1 MNNRHTDGAE
11 PNTLLITGASRGIG
25 AATALAAA
33 RLGHD
38 IVLNYARDERAA
50 RSVAES
56 IRAIGRRAAIV
67 QGDVGRGEDIRRM
80 FETIETEIGPL
91 RGLINNAGITGPI
104 GSFRDTTE
112 ETIEQ
117 VFRVNVLGAMQCA
130 RETLAN
136 FRRHGTRGV
145 IVNISSIAARTGSPG
160 EYVHYAAS
168 KAALEAFTLGLAK
181 EVAAEGIRVCGLA
194 PGSTLTDIHAAAG
207 EPDRP
212 ARVAPPDSHGA
223 PGGAGRDRRGHR
235 LAGLARGF
243 LRDRHD
249 TGLRRGTLDA
259 RRPHLASWAED
270 MRFPL
275 WRQRRK
281 MLRSPAQ
288 KIDPG

>member
-50 RSVAES
+50 RSIAES

-168 KAALEAFTLGLAK
+168 KAALEHMTRCWALEF
-181 EVAAEGIRVCGLA
+181 AADGIRVNAVAAGPTETRFLEDRMQLTAEQIEAVKADERARIPMGRRGEPEDIAPWIVSLATPGSVWITGQILRVDGGLA
-194 PGSTLTDIHAAAG
+194 IA
-207 EPDRP
+207 
-212 ARVAPPDSHGA
+212 
-223 PGGAGRDRRGHR
+223 
-235 LAGLARGF
+235 
-243 LRDRHD
+243 
-249 TGLRRGTLDA
+249 
-259 RRPHLASWAED
+259 
-270 MRFPL
+270 
-275 WRQRRK
+275 
-281 MLRSPAQ
+281 
-288 KIDPG
+288 

>member
-50 RSVAES
+50 RSIAES

-212 ARVAPPDSHGA
+212 ARVALRIPMG
-223 PGGAGRDRRGHR
+223 R
-235 LAGLARGF
+235 LAEPAEI
-243 LRDRHD
+243 
-249 TGLRRGTLDA
+249 A
-259 RRPHLASWAED
+259 EAIVWLAS
-270 MRFPL
+270 
-275 WRQRRK
+275 
-281 MLRSPAQ
+281 PAASYVT
-288 KIDPG
+288 GTTLACAGGL

>member
-50 RSVAES
+50 RSIAES

-212 ARVAPPDSHGA
+212 ARVAPRIPMG
-223 PGGAGRDRRGHR
+223 R
-235 LAGLARGF
+235 LAEPAEI
-243 LRDRHD
+243 
-249 TGLRRGTLDA
+249 A
-259 RRPHLASWAED
+259 EAIVWLAS
-270 MRFPL
+270 
-275 WRQRRK
+275 
-281 MLRSPAQ
+281 PAASYVT
-288 KIDPG
+288 GTTLACAGGL

>member
-212 ARVAPPDSHGA
+212 ARVAPRIPMG
-223 PGGAGRDRRGHR
+223 R
-235 LAGLARGF
+235 LAEPAEI
-243 LRDRHD
+243 
-249 TGLRRGTLDA
+249 A
-259 RRPHLASWAED
+259 EAIVWLAS
-270 MRFPL
+270 
-275 WRQRRK
+275 
-281 MLRSPAQ
+281 PAASYVT
-288 KIDPG
+288 GTTLACAGGL

>member
-1 MNNRHTDGAE
+1 MNDRHPDSNPPG
-11 PNTLLITGASRGIG
+11 TLLITGAGRGIG

-33 RLGHD
+33 RLGHN

-50 RSVAES
+50 RAVADEVRALGRQATV
-56 IRAIGRRAAIV
+56 IRA
-67 QGDVGRGEDIRRM
+67 DVGRTEDIRRM
-80 FETIETEIGPL
+80 FDTIEAEAGPIY
-91 RGLINNAGITGPI
+91 GLINNAGITGPI
-104 GSFRDTTE
+104 GPFADTTE
-112 ETIEQ
+112 ATIEQ

-212 ARVAPPDSHGA
+212 ARVAPRIPMG
-223 PGGAGRDRRGHR
+223 R
-235 LAGLARGF
+235 LAEPAEI
-243 LRDRHD
+243 
-249 TGLRRGTLDA
+249 A
-259 RRPHLASWAED
+259 EAIVWLAS
-270 MRFPL
+270 
-275 WRQRRK
+275 
-281 MLRSPAQ
+281 PAASYVT
-288 KIDPG
+288 GTTLACAGGL

>member
-212 ARVAPPDSHGA
+212 ARVAPRIPMG
-223 PGGAGRDRRGHR
+223 R
-235 LAGLARGF
+235 LAEPAEI
-243 LRDRHD
+243 
-249 TGLRRGTLDA
+249 A
-259 RRPHLASWAED
+259 EAIVWLAS
-270 MRFPL
+270 
-275 WRQRRK
+275 
-281 MLRSPAQ
+281 PAASFVT
-288 KIDPG
+288 GTTLACAGGL

>member
-1 MNNRHTDGAE
+1 MLDLHADGAHA
-11 PNTLLITGASRGIG
+11 NTLLITGAGRGIG

-38 IVLNYARDERAA
+38 IVLNYIHDEGAA

-56 IRAIGRRAAIV
+56 IRAIGRSAVIV
-67 QGDVGRGEDIRRM
+67 QADIGRREDIRRM
-80 FETIETEIGPL
+80 FDKIETDIGPL
-91 RGLINNAGITGPI
+91 YGLINNAGITGPI
-104 GSFRDTTE
+104 GPFADTTE
-112 ETIEQ
+112 ATIEQ

-145 IVNISSIAARTGSPG
+145 IINVSSIAARTGSPG

-181 EVAAEGIRVCGLA
+181 EVAAESIRVCGLA

-212 ARVAPPDSHGA
+212 ARVAPRIPMG
-223 PGGAGRDRRGHR
+223 R
-235 LAGLARGF
+235 LAEPAEI
-243 LRDRHD
+243 
-249 TGLRRGTLDA
+249 A
-259 RRPHLASWAED
+259 EAIVWLAS
-270 MRFPL
+270 
-275 WRQRRK
+275 
-281 MLRSPAQ
+281 PAASYVT
-288 KIDPG
+288 GTTLACAGGL

>member
-1 MNNRHTDGAE
+1 MNDRHPDGAG
-11 PNTLLITGASRGIG
+11 PSTLLITGAGRGIG

-67 QGDVGRGEDIRRM
+67 QADVGRGEDIRRM
-80 FETIETEIGPL
+80 FDTIETEVGPL

-104 GSFRDTTE
+104 GSFSDTTE
-112 ETIEQ
+112 ATIEQ

-130 RETLAN
+130 RGALAN

-145 IVNISSIAARTGSPG
+145 IVNVSSIAARTGSPG

-168 KAALEAFTLGLAK
+168 KAALEVFTLGLAR

-194 PGSTLTDIHAAAG
+194 PGSTLTGIHAAAG

-212 ARVAPPDSHGA
+212 ARVAPRIPMG
-223 PGGAGRDRRGHR
+223 R
-235 LAGLARGF
+235 LAEPAEI
-243 LRDRHD
+243 
-249 TGLRRGTLDA
+249 A
-259 RRPHLASWAED
+259 EAIVWLAS
-270 MRFPL
+270 
-275 WRQRRK
+275 
-281 MLRSPAQ
+281 PAASYVT
-288 KIDPG
+288 GTTVACAGGL

>member
-1 MNNRHTDGAE
+1 MNNRHTGGAE

-33 RLGHD
+33 RLGYD

-67 QGDVGRGEDIRRM
+67 QGDVGRSEDIRRM

-91 RGLINNAGITGPI
+91 RGLINNTGITGPI

-181 EVAAEGIRVCGLA
+181 EVAAEGIRVSA
-194 PGSTLTDIHAAAG
+194 DWPRAA
-207 EPDRP
+207 R
-212 ARVAPPDSHGA
+212 
-223 PGGAGRDRRGHR
+223 
-235 LAGLARGF
+235 
-243 LRDRHD
+243 
-249 TGLRRGTLDA
+249 
-259 RRPHLASWAED
+259 
-270 MRFPL
+270 
-275 WRQRRK
+275 
-281 MLRSPAQ
+281 
-288 KIDPG
+288 